1 MYIGEEKISW
11 TFTIWQYKPHPRLWT
26 PDPGPR
32 ISQFS
37 QRACAGHLVY
47 STKTKEQI
55 RTEQT
60 YTFLLSNDV
69 KVMLCHL
76 FKTLKNMSIEYR
88 YQLIRTKWNFF
99 MERKLLYQQMVKYL
113 FYFKNK
119 YQSFRQLRRCLHYVN
134 H

>member
-1 MYIGEEKISW
+1 M
-11 TFTIWQYKPHPRLWT
+11 
-26 PDPGPR
+26 
-32 ISQFS
+32 
-37 QRACAGHLVY
+37 Y

-88 YQLIRTKWNFF
+88 YQLIRTKWNFLHGKKATLSADGEISF
-99 MERKLLYQQMVKYL
+99 FISKINTNPLDNWGGVYTMLIIYLIIYKTNRRAKSNPLRKDIDNWINIRDAVITLL
-113 FYFKNK
+113 
-119 YQSFRQLRRCLHYVN
+119 R
-134 H
+134 